1 MAWPVKED
9 VGMPTVTFEHQN
21 LHIIQLNANITH
33 DPALWEEK
41 LDKIGCVVEE
51 CDDTTVE
58 IEVFPDRPD
67 LLSAETMAYATRT
80 FLHNADAEPTLPVNA
95 GPITMT
101 VDPSLE
107 NVRPIIYG
115 AVVRGVDTGHTSE
128 ARDQFIQGLM
138 DHQEKLHFALGRG
151 RKRSSIG
158 VHDLS
163 KLKPP
168 FRVKTVESNYK
179 FIPLAMDDEMTI
191 SDILSEHPKGV
202 DYAHLLD
209 GFEKFPVILDASG
222 DVLSFPPIIN
232 GAHTTVTEGTTDF
245 FIDVTGWDEKACEA
259 SLLLVCLSMAV
270 RGGSVESIEL
280 KGWNGEMSIC
290 PNGSPQTHK
299 LPKSLL
305 ENVLGR
311 EFSDSEISQAINR
324 MGGRFIRRRVVT
336 DGPLVSERWA
346 DAAVGS
352 DEYLIEMPRW
362 RSDILHP
369 VDLVEEVA
377 TGIGYEDL
385 GMANSMQ
392 TIAGK
397 PLAKMTLHRRI
408 RESLQGCGLQQIQS
422 LTLSNED
429 DQFTKMRQKNS
440 GDVTELHNPITIEH
454 TIMRQYILP
463 SLLRLLA
470 ANRHH
475 ELPQRVYELGTVVH
489 DHNNNDRV
497 AWGCAEVGTGF
508 TGAKGI
514 AQALLRDLGVE
525 QEEFE
530 VDYKPIKSG
539 DGPWLEGRGADI
551 LINGQKVGS
560 CGEIDPAIADLFELR
575 VPIQAGEFDVG
586 ALGKLIPDPVH

>member
-1 MAWPVKED
+1 MARPVKEEG
-9 VGMPTVTFEHQN
+9 GMPTVTFEHQN
-21 LHIIQLNANITH
+21 LHILQLGANITH
-33 DPALWEEK
+33 DPELWRDK

-51 CDDTTVE
+51 CDETTVE

-80 FLHNADAEPTLPVNA
+80 FLHNADAEPSLPVTT

-101 VDPSLE
+101 VDSSLE

-115 AVVRGVDTGHTSE
+115 AVVRGVDTGHTRE

-151 RKRSSIG
+151 RRRSSIG

-163 KLKPP
+163 KLQPP
-168 FRVKTVESNYK
+168 FRVVTVDSNYK
-179 FIPLAMDDEMTI
+179 FIPLAMDNKMTI
-191 SDILSEHPKGV
+191 SEILNKHPKGV
-202 DYAHLLD
+202 DYAHLLE
-209 GFEKFPVILDASG
+209 GFERFPVILDASG

-232 GAHTTVTEGTTDF
+232 GAHTTVTTETTDF
-245 FIDVTGWDEKACEA
+245 FIDVTGWDEKACES
-259 SLLLVCLSMAV
+259 SLLLVCLSMAI
-270 RGGSVESIEL
+270 RGGTIEGIEL
-280 KGWNGEMSIC
+280 TNWQGTKSIC

-305 ENVLGR
+305 EKVLGR
-311 EFSDSEISQAINR
+311 EFSDSEISDAINR

-336 DGPLVSERWA
+336 DGPLVSDRWA
-346 DAAVGS
+346 DAEVGS

-369 VDLVEEVA
+369 VDLVEEIA

-385 GMANSMQ
+385 GVATSMQ
-392 TIAGK
+392 SIAGK
-397 PLAKMTLHRRI
+397 PLTKMTLHRRI
-408 RESLQGCGLQQIQS
+408 RECLQGCGLQQIQS
-422 LTLSNED
+422 LTLSNEG
-429 DQFTKMRQKNS
+429 DQFTKMRQKHL

-489 DHNNNDRV
+489 GHHNNDMV

-514 AQALLRDLGVE
+514 AQAILRDLGIE
-525 QEEFE
+525 QEELE
-530 VDYKPIKSG
+530 VTYKATKSAN
-539 DGPWLEGRGADI
+539 GPWLEGRGADV
-551 LINGQKVGS
+551 LINGQRVGS
-560 CGEIDPAIADLFELR
+560 FGEIDPAVADLFELR

-586 ALGKLIPDPVH
+586 ALERLISDPVH

>member
-1 MAWPVKED
+1 
-9 VGMPTVTFEHQN
+9 MPTVTFDHKN
-21 LHIIQLNANITH
+21 LQAIQLNANITH

-51 CDDTTVE
+51 CDDTKVD

-80 FLHNADAEPTLPVNA
+80 FLHNADAEPTLPIDA
-95 GPITMT
+95 GSITMT
-101 VDPSLE
+101 VESSLE

-158 VHDLS
+158 VHDLAN
-163 KLKPP
+163 LKPP
-168 FRVKTVESNYK
+168 FRVKTVDSKYK
-179 FIPLAMDDEMTI
+179 FVPLAMEEEMTI
-191 SDILSEHPKGV
+191 TDILTQHPKGV
-202 DYAHLLD
+202 EYAHLLE

-232 GAHTTVTEGTTDF
+232 GAHTTVTESTTDF
-245 FIDVTGWDEKACEA
+245 FIDVTGWDEKACES

-270 RGGSVESIEL
+270 RGGTVESIEL
-280 KGWNGEMSIC
+280 TGWDGEVSIC
-290 PNGSPQTHK
+290 PNGSPKTHK

-311 EFSDSEISQAINR
+311 EFTDSEISDAINR

-346 DAAVGS
+346 DGEVGS

-369 VDLVEEVA
+369 VDIVEEVA

-385 GMANSMQ
+385 GVANSQ
-392 TIAGK
+392 QSIAGN
-397 PLAKMTLHRRI
+397 PLSKMTLHRRI

-429 DQFTKMRQKNS
+429 DQFIKMRQEEV
-440 GDVTELHNPITIEH
+440 GGVTELHNPITIEH

-489 DHNNNDRV
+489 DHENNDRV

-514 AQALLRDLGVE
+514 AQALIRDLGV
-525 QEEFE
+525 QENQIDVE
-530 VDYKPIKSG
+530 YKPIKSG
-539 DGPWLEGRGADI
+539 EGPWLEGRGANI
-551 LINGQKVGS
+551 LIKGQKVGS

-575 VPIQAGEFDVG
+575 VPIQAGEFDVE

>member
-1 MAWPVKED
+1 
-9 VGMPTVTFEHQN
+9 MPTVTFDHKN
-21 LHIIQLNANITH
+21 LQAIQLNANITH

-51 CDDTTVE
+51 CDDTKVD

-80 FLHNADAEPTLPVNA
+80 FLHNADAEPTLPIDA
-95 GPITMT
+95 GSITMT
-101 VDPSLE
+101 VESSLE

-158 VHDLS
+158 VHDLAN
-163 KLKPP
+163 LKPP
-168 FRVKTVESNYK
+168 FRVKTVDSKYK
-179 FIPLAMDDEMTI
+179 FVPLAMEEEMTI
-191 SDILSEHPKGV
+191 TDILTQHPKGV
-202 DYAHLLD
+202 EYAHLLE

-232 GAHTTVTEGTTDF
+232 GAHTTVTESTTDF
-245 FIDVTGWDEKACEA
+245 FIDVTGWDEKACES

-270 RGGSVESIEL
+270 RGGTVESIEL
-280 KGWNGEMSIC
+280 TGWDGEVSIC
-290 PNGSPQTHK
+290 PNGSPKTHK

-311 EFSDSEISQAINR
+311 EFTDSEISDAINR

-346 DAAVGS
+346 DGEVGS

-369 VDLVEEVA
+369 VDIVEEVA

-385 GMANSMQ
+385 GVANSQ
-392 TIAGK
+392 QSIAGN
-397 PLAKMTLHRRI
+397 PLSKMTLHRRI

-429 DQFTKMRQKNS
+429 DQFIKMRQEEV
-440 GDVTELHNPITIEH
+440 GGVTELHNPITIEH
-454 TIMRQYILP
+454 TIMRQSILP

-489 DHNNNDRV
+489 DHENNDRV

-514 AQALLRDLGVE
+514 AQALIRDLGV
-525 QEEFE
+525 QENQIDVE
-530 VDYKPIKSG
+530 YKPIKSG
-539 DGPWLEGRGADI
+539 EGPWLEGRGANI
-551 LINGQKVGS
+551 LIKGQKVGS

-575 VPIQAGEFDVG
+575 VPIQAGEFDVE

>member
-1 MAWPVKED
+1 
-9 VGMPTVTFEHQN
+9 MPTVTFDHKN
-21 LHIIQLNANITH
+21 LQAIQLNANITH

-51 CDDTTVE
+51 CDDTKVD

-80 FLHNADAEPTLPVNA
+80 FLHNADAAPTLPIDA
-95 GPITMT
+95 GSITMT
-101 VDPSLE
+101 VEPSLE

-158 VHDLS
+158 VHDLAN
-163 KLKPP
+163 LKPP
-168 FRVKTVESNYK
+168 FRVKTVDSKYK
-179 FIPLAMDDEMTI
+179 FVPLAMEEEMTI
-191 SDILSEHPKGV
+191 TDILTQHPKGV
-202 DYAHLLD
+202 EYAHLLE

-232 GAHTTVTEGTTDF
+232 GAHTTVTESTTEF
-245 FIDVTGWDEKACEA
+245 FIDVTGWDEKACES

-270 RGGSVESIEL
+270 RGGTVESIEL
-280 KGWNGEMSIC
+280 TGWDGEVSIC
-290 PNGSPQTHK
+290 PNGSPKTHK
-299 LPKSLL
+299 LPQSLL

-311 EFSDSEISQAINR
+311 EFTDSEISDAINR

-346 DAAVGS
+346 DGEVGS

-369 VDLVEEVA
+369 VDIVEEVA

-385 GMANSMQ
+385 GVANSQ
-392 TIAGK
+392 QSIAGN
-397 PLAKMTLHRRI
+397 PLSKMTLHRRI

-429 DQFTKMRQKNS
+429 DQFIKMRQEEV
-440 GDVTELHNPITIEH
+440 GGVTELHNPITIEH

-489 DHNNNDRV
+489 DHENNDRV

-514 AQALLRDLGVE
+514 AQALIRDLGV
-525 QEEFE
+525 QENQIDVE
-530 VDYKPIKSG
+530 YKPIKSG
-539 DGPWLEGRGADI
+539 EGPWLEGRGANI
-551 LINGQKVGS
+551 LIKGQKVGS

-575 VPIQAGEFDVG
+575 VPIQAGEFDVE

>member
-1 MAWPVKED
+1 MAWPVKEEG
-9 VGMPTVTFEHQN
+9 GMPTVTFEHKN
-21 LHIIQLNANITH
+21 LHILQLGANITH
-33 DPALWEEK
+33 DPALWRDK

-51 CDDTTVE
+51 CDETTVE

-80 FLHNADAEPTLPVNA
+80 FLHNADAEPRLPVTS

-101 VDPSLE
+101 VEPSLE

-151 RKRSSIG
+151 RRRSSIG

-163 KLKPP
+163 KLQPP
-168 FRVKTVESNYK
+168 FRVVTVDSNYK
-179 FIPLAMDDEMTI
+179 FIPLAMDNEMSI
-191 SDILSEHPKGV
+191 SDILNKHPKGI

-232 GAHTTVTEGTTDF
+232 GAHTTVTPETTDF
-245 FIDVTGWDEKACEA
+245 FIDVTGWDEKACES
-259 SLLLVCLSMAV
+259 SLLLVCLSMAI
-270 RGGSVESIEL
+270 RGGTIEGIEL
-280 KGWNGEMSIC
+280 TNWQGAKSIC

-305 ENVLGR
+305 EKVLGR
-311 EFSDSEISQAINR
+311 EFSDSEISDAINR

-336 DGPLVSERWA
+336 DGPLVSDRWA
-346 DAAVGS
+346 DEEVGG

-362 RSDILHP
+362 RSDLLHP
-369 VDLVEEVA
+369 VDLVEEIA

-385 GMANSMQ
+385 GVATSMQ
-392 TIAGK
+392 SIAGK
-397 PLAKMTLHRRI
+397 PLTKMTLHRRI

-422 LTLSNED
+422 LTLSNEG
-429 DQFTKMRQKNS
+429 DQFTKMRQKHH

-489 DHNNNDRV
+489 DHHNNDMV

-514 AQALLRDLGVE
+514 AQAILRDLGVE
-525 QEEFE
+525 QEELE
-530 VDYKPIKSG
+530 ITYKATKSS
-539 DGPWLEGRGADI
+539 DGPWLEGRGADV
-551 LINGQKVGS
+551 LINGQRVGS
-560 CGEIDPAIADLFELR
+560 FGEIDPAVADLFELR

-586 ALGKLIPDPVH
+586 ALERLIPDPVH